1 MLLYCLVTWGILC
14 YCIFMAKQRFPIG
27 VYLSRSNKA
36 RIDAIADELGVA
48 RHSLMQWAVLDFIK
62 RYDAGEVKPRVEA
75 QMVLIPPDDVD
86 S

>member
-1 MLLYCLVTWGILC
+1 
-14 YCIFMAKQRFPIG
+14 MAKQRFPIG
-27 VYLSRSNKA
+27 VYLSRSHKA

-62 RYDAGEVKPRVEA
+62 RYDAGEVKPPVEA
-75 QMVLIPPDDVD
+75 QMVLIPPEDVD